1 LQFQKE
7 GMETNGEALQIEAA
21 KRDPARFGPLYE
33 RYFGDIFRFLA
44 RRTAREAD
52 AADLAQQTFLKAM
65 LALPRYRD
73 QGAPFRAW
81 LYRIALNEVRMYW
94 RSSKGKVYMD
104 LGLAETLQL
113 MQDAELPN
121 GEEDLRALETAL
133 GRLRE
138 APAALIEMRYFDGMS
153 FAEIGQVLGI
163 SEDAAKMRTHRVLG
177 ALRSSLERKA

>member
-1 LQFQKE
+1 
-7 GMETNGEALQIEAA
+7 METNEKRCIEAA

-65 LALPRYRD
+65 LALPRHRD

-81 LYRIALNEVRMYW
+81 LSPHRPQRGAHVLA
-94 RSSKGKVYMD
+94 SSKGKVYMD

-121 GEEDLRALETAL
+121 GERGPEGWKRPWAGYGGPSRPHRDALLRRHVVRRDRSGPRHQHR
-133 GRLRE
+133 GR
-138 APAALIEMRYFDGMS
+138 
-153 FAEIGQVLGI
+153 GQ
-163 SEDAAKMRTHRVLG
+163 MRTHCVLRG
-177 ALRSSLERKA
+177 PALIFG